1 MPTVPERPI
10 QGHLKRAPPPA
21 TGPVAEL
28 TCQNL
33 VAQCE
38 ATPRTPDVATGRGR
52 GTRRRPTMPPNRGS
66 SSGRSKMPTVLILHE
81 VEDVDHWLKSPK
93 REEVFGPAGY
103 TLRTFVDPNDP
114 HTVGLIFEGPG
125 LEKLQEM

>member
-1 MPTVPERPI
+1 MRGHAEDSGCGHRSRPRNPTQAYYAAEQGQFVWEVEVCRPC
-10 QGHLKRAPPPA
+10 L
-21 TGPVAEL
+21 
-28 TCQNL
+28 
-33 VAQCE
+33 
-38 ATPRTPDVATGRGR
+38 
-52 GTRRRPTMPPNRGS
+52 S
-66 SSGRSKMPTVLILHE
+66 STK

-125 LEKLQEM
+125 LEKLQEMLQTDEVQEAGEICTRLLCFDTLRMLFVER

>member
-1 MPTVPERPI
+1 
-10 QGHLKRAPPPA
+10 
-21 TGPVAEL
+21 
-28 TCQNL
+28 
-33 VAQCE
+33 
-38 ATPRTPDVATGRGR
+38 
-52 GTRRRPTMPPNRGS
+52 
-66 SSGRSKMPTVLILHE
+66 MPTVLILHE

-125 LEKLQEM
+125 LEKLQEMLQTDEVQEAAKYDGVRFDTLRMLVER